1 MAYLLMLD
9 FETKQG
15 KNIFCL
21 LYILPD
27 NNVTETDG
35 RSCQEC
41 KRTFIHQVL
50 IEYSEVRIIENVR
63 KLVKQDWQA

>member
-1 MAYLLMLD
+1 M
-9 FETKQG
+9 
-15 KNIFCL
+15 
-21 LYILPD
+21 PD

-35 RSCQEC
+35 RSCEEW